1 VLSRALSNTDNQK
14 QHIEIIEELG
24 FGLYSKER
32 PGRAGPGRIIPQFD
46 RQPPG
51 RHHKMVQTGTG
62 LLRSQ
67 RRSAKSLASMM
78 S

>member
-1 VLSRALSNTDNQK
+1 MSRA
-14 QHIEIIEELG
+14 
-24 FGLYSKER
+24 R
-32 PGRAGPGRIIPQFD
+32 GPGRIIRQFD
-46 RQPPG
+46 QPPG
-51 RHHKMVQTGTG
+51 RHHKRVQIGTG